1 MTKEEILNKIKQ
13 LLVAVYP
20 QSEEHVLRSSMD
32 SKLADD
38 LGLNSMGILCMV
50 IAIEEEFGI
59 EFEGTSF
66 SDFPTVGSVV
76 DYIDSQIKN
85 E

>member
-1 MTKEEILNKIKQ
+1 MTQEEILNKIKK
-13 LLVAVYP
+13 LLAAVYP
-20 QSEEHVLRSSMD
+20 QSEKQVLKAAMD
-32 SKLADD
+32 SDLADD
-38 LGLNSMGILCMV
+38 LGLNSMGLLCMV

-59 EFEGTSF
+59 DFDGTSF

-76 DYIDSQIKN
+76 NYIDSQIKK